1 MKTDAGVHSH
11 HISQQFNIE
20 LEEIKGSMLEMGGLV
35 EKQLADALSA
45 LINADS
51 ELGRTVREH
60 DDAVNDM
67 ELTIDDACSR
77 VIARRQPAAS
87 DLRLVMG
94 IIKAINDLER
104 IGDEAAK
111 IAKLAVAL
119 ADEGDSSKGYFEV
132 RHIGERVRHMVNMA
146 LDAFARYDAEAALTV
161 AKEDVNVDMEY
172 SSAMREMITY
182 MIEDPRSISRVMN
195 IIWALRSLER
205 AGDHA
210 KNIAEHVVYM
220 VMGTDVRHAGLS
232 SMEKQVKSELG
243 SNNS

>member
-45 LINADS
+45 LISADS
-51 ELGRTVREH
+51 ELGRTVREN

-67 ELTIDDACSR
+67 ELTIDEACSR

-243 SNNS
+243 TNN

>member
-1 MKTDAGVHSH
+1 
-11 HISQQFNIE
+11 
-20 LEEIKGSMLEMGGLV
+20 
-35 EKQLADALSA
+35 
-45 LINADS
+45 
-51 ELGRTVREH
+51 
-60 DDAVNDM
+60 
-67 ELTIDDACSR
+67 
-77 VIARRQPAAS
+77 
-87 DLRLVMG
+87 MG

-146 LDAFARYDAEAALTV
+146 LD
-161 AKEDVNVDMEY
+161 
-172 SSAMREMITY
+172 TY

-232 SMEKQVKSELG
+232 SMEKQVKSEL
-243 SNNS
+243 NSGN

>member
-11 HISQQFNIE
+11 HISQQFNTE
-20 LEEIKGSMLEMGGLV
+20 LEEIKSSMLEMGGLV
-35 EKQLADALSA
+35 EKQLADALVA
-45 LINADS
+45 LITADS
-51 ELGRTVREH
+51 ELGHTVRET
-60 DDAVNDM
+60 DDVVNEM
-67 ELTIDDACSR
+67 ELTIDEACNR
-77 VIARRQPAAS
+77 ILARRQPAAS

-94 IIKAINDLER
+94 IIKAVNDLER

-111 IAKLAVAL
+111 IARLAMEL
-119 ADEGDSSKGYFEV
+119 ASQDESSKGYVEI

-146 LDAFARYDAEAALTV
+146 LDAFARYDAEAALAV

-172 SSAMREMITY
+172 GSAMREMITY
-182 MIEDPRSISRVMN
+182 MIEDPRSITRVLN

-220 VMGTDVRHAGLS
+220 VMGTDVRHAGLTG
-232 SMEKQVKSELG
+232 MEEQVKSEL
-243 SNNS
+243 

>member
-20 LEEIKGSMLEMGGLV
+20 LEEIKSSMLEMGGLV
-35 EKQLADALSA
+35 EKQLADALTA
-45 LINADS
+45 LITADS
-51 ELGRTVREH
+51 ELGAQVREL
-60 DDAVNDM
+60 DDEVNEM
-67 ELTIDDACSR
+67 ELAIDESCNR
-77 VIARRQPAAS
+77 ILARRQPAAS

-111 IAKLAVAL
+111 IARLAMEL
-119 ADEGDSSKGYFEV
+119 AEQDGSSKGYVEV

-146 LDAFARYDAEAALTV
+146 LDAFARYDAEAALAV
-161 AKEDVNVDMEY
+161 AKEDVNVDLEY
-172 SSAMREMITY
+172 GSAMREMITY
-182 MIEDPRSISRVMN
+182 MIEDPRSITRVLN

-232 SMEKQVKSELG
+232 SMEEQVKSEL
-243 SNNS
+243 

>member
-11 HISQQFNIE
+11 HISQQFNLE
-20 LEEIKGSMLEMGGLV
+20 LEEIKSSMLEMGGLV
-35 EKQLADALSA
+35 EKQLADALVA
-45 LINADS
+45 LITADS
-51 ELGRTVREH
+51 ELGASVRAN
-60 DDAVNDM
+60 DDAVNEM
-67 ELTIDDACSR
+67 ELSIDEACNR
-77 VIARRQPAAS
+77 ILARRQPAAS

-94 IIKAINDLER
+94 IVKAVNDLER

-111 IAKLAVAL
+111 IARLAVEL
-119 ADEGDSSKGYFEV
+119 AEQGDSSKGFVEI

-146 LDAFARYDAEAALTV
+146 LDAFARYDAEAALAV
-161 AKEDVNVDMEY
+161 AKEDVSVDLEY
-172 SSAMREMITY
+172 GSAMREMITY
-182 MIEDPRSISRVMN
+182 MIEDPRSITRVLN

-232 SMEKQVKSELG
+232 SMEKQVKSEL
-243 SNNS
+243 